1 MTDRGKIVTKVVE
14 GFKALANCQYND
26 KADFAKISSTAEDL
40 LFAVYKA
47 GVSNVVYT
55 DIEKRTIGPLVPSAI
70 QGLGYQLSELQTSFS
85 SQSIDSVRI
94 QRSGFQFLIDE
105 LKNFP
110 AKTEDK
116 SKSLDETLREFMER
130 EDVEGLDERLKTA
143 EFDPYSDDSERS
155 TRLQAEIAKLP
166 STHWWFFN

>member
-1 MTDRGKIVTKVVE
+1 MTDRGKIVSKIIE
-14 GFKALANCQYND
+14 GFKALANSQLDD
-26 KADFAKISSTAEDL
+26 KADFVKISSTAEDL

-47 GVSNVVYT
+47 GVSNIVYT
-55 DIEKRTIGPLVPSAI
+55 DNEKRTIGPLVPSAM
-70 QGLGYQLSELQTSFS
+70 QGLGYQLSDLQISFS

-94 QRSGFQFLIDE
+94 QRSGFQFLIDIF
-105 LKNFP
+105 KDFP

-116 SKSLDETLREFMER
+116 SISFEESLKEFVER

-155 TRLQAEIAKLP
+155 TMLQAEIVKLP